1 MEQIRHNFFS
11 LFRSKYFLTTFLM
24 LMGIMT
30 AFFLFFSLYSYR
42 NTKNILQQEALS
54 AGEYNIELA
63 RQNVENY
70 LEDMR
75 YIAATLDT
83 SQMVQIFFSS
93 EKPQDLITNIH
104 GSLQETLKTYVN
116 GFPSIDSIY
125 LYSGRTG
132 DIITSSTQESI
143 RYFSDLNWMDHFSEN
158 PDKYT
163 IFMRS
168 KNDIFPY
175 LLCIMKQL
183 RTGGYQSG
191 GCPILRRG
199 V

>member
-1 MEQIRHNFFS
+1 MVQIRHNFFS

-125 LYSGRTG
+125 LYSGRGFTPLG
-132 DIITSSTQESI
+132 AVVPDLCAPGVNVLVRQSMAGTQ
-143 RYFSDLNWMDHFSEN
+143 
-158 PDKYT
+158 P
-163 IFMRS
+163 
-168 KNDIFPY
+168 
-175 LLCIMKQL
+175 
-183 RTGGYQSG
+183 
-191 GCPILRRG
+191 
-199 V
+199 

>member
-70 LEDMR
+70 LEDCAILR
-75 YIAATLDT
+75 QPWTPARW
-83 SQMVQIFFSS
+83 FRFSS
-93 EKPQDLITNIH
+93 LPKSPRI
-104 GSLQETLKTYVN
+104 
-116 GFPSIDSIY
+116 
-125 LYSGRTG
+125 
-132 DIITSSTQESI
+132 
-143 RYFSDLNWMDHFSEN
+143 
-158 PDKYT
+158 
-163 IFMRS
+163 
-168 KNDIFPY
+168 
-175 LLCIMKQL
+175 
-183 RTGGYQSG
+183 
-191 GCPILRRG
+191 
-199 V
+199 